1 MHFGSLHNEKN
12 GIFAPQFSAPP
23 QASIAA
29 CLGCPVAGSIVY
41 EIAYLECDAPAGG
54 TFFSTATGIARNRGS
69 TLHKEVVLA
78 QPLQIGNTG
87 LYAMIFFHGIMGL
100 ALVRQ
105 KYEKKQ

>member
-1 MHFGSLHNEKN
+1 MPGCHRTG
-12 GIFAPQFSAPP
+12 
-23 QASIAA
+23 SIA
-29 CLGCPVAGSIVY
+29 V
-41 EIAYLECDAPAGG
+41 EIANFIHDAPAGG

-78 QPLQIGNTG
+78 QPLQVGNTG

-100 ALVRQ
+100 ALGRQ